1 MGLLAK
7 VSGFAWGLETGV
19 MRMTAEALIAS
30 FPRYALAITGSM
42 AYEQSLK
49 RLDTIVVNAT
59 ARRVL
64 GTGVSARL
72 LTLRKSA

>member
-19 MRMTAEALIAS
+19 MRVTAEALIAS

-49 RLDTIVVNAT
+49 RLDASVVNTT
-59 ARRVL
+59 ASRAP
-64 GTGVSARL
+64 GPGVSARL
-72 LTLRKSA
+72 LTLH